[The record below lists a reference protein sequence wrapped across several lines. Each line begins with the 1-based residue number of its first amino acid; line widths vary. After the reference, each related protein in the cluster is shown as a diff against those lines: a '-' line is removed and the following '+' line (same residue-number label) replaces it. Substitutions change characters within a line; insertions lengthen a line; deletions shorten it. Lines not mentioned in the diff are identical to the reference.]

1 MNTVHRLLNG
11 CLTLA
16 LLSANTLASAQTE
29 TQTEAQTEAQTETLP
44 GYQRIEFRLPADTGQ
59 IVLTDANADS
69 LKDVLRINGNRLSLH
84 LQKPNAG
91 GFDFTTPDAV
101 LQLPGTA
108 TGWDISHNYP
118 NPAETTAENSRR
130 ASTFSL
136 IALVDGR
143 QVQQWALTDEGFA
156 QAHTLLDQLT
166 GFLSDG
172 YHRVNFSRDIN
183 ADGMDDLLIPGSGE
197 LFIHLRNQDG
207 SYQPGFSVLSDMRIR
222 TRLNSSDNLER
233 DTGQSVSIPLMQL
246 RDVNN
251 DGKPDLISDTDERLD
266 VFLANPGADQGF
278 PLQPSYSVDRLA
290 IRERLGEF
298 DLDQVD
304 FSNLTGILALTYQEV
319 LQDIN
324 NDGIDDL
331 ILREGGKVSLYH
343 GAADGVSFER
353 PAQILRSAGNVL
365 LTFAHD
371 ENEDG
376 LPDLWLWRIEPISV
390 GDLFL
395 WLAIS
400 GSVNLEAFIYPN
412 EGQRFASRPVRKVTV
427 ALKFP
432 SAVRL
437 LSTVSEFRERSRDD
451 SAAPLPNLA
460 VSLDA
465 AAADRDLAVLMQN
478 QLLVFRQALAPKA
491 EVQEERFLASLNY
504 SRDRDNYEI
513 DIRNYIDQVEQQQ
526 ESALNLTNSREPDH
540 SIAWQEDMRHGNI
553 ISSDLNANGVD
564 DLFVLLAREEEYISG
579 FLLLSSP
586 GNTLN
591 TAAGNEP

>member
-1 MNTVHRLLNG
+1 MNTAKILFHH
-11 CLTLA
+11 CLVLT
-16 LLSANTLASAQTE
+16 LLSAPGLTS
-29 TQTEAQTEAQTETLP
+29 AQTETLP
-44 GYQRIEFRLPADTGQ
+44 GYQRFEFRLPADTGQ
-59 IVLTDANADS
+59 IVLTDANADK
-69 LKDVLRINGNRLSLH
+69 LKDILRINGNLLSLH
-84 LQKPNAG
+84 LQKPGTG
-91 GFDFTTPDAV
+91 GFDFSTPDAV

-108 TGWDISHNYP
+108 TGWDISRNYP
-118 NPAETTAENSRR
+118 NPDAGSNQAPE
-130 ASTFSL
+130 FS
-136 IALVDGR
+136 IITLVDGR
-143 QVQQWALTDEGFA
+143 QVQQWTLTDDGFSPP
-156 QAHTLLDQLT
+156 HTLLDQLT
-166 GFLSDG
+166 GFLSEG

-183 ADGMDDLLIPGSGE
+183 DDGMDDLLIPGSGE
-197 LFIHLRNQDG
+197 LLIHLRNRDG

-222 TRLNSSDNLER
+222 TRLNPGYNLER
-233 DTGQSVSIPLMQL
+233 DVGQSVSIPLMQL

-266 VFLANPGADQGF
+266 VFLANPGNAQGF
-278 PLQPSYSVDRLA
+278 PPLPSYSVDRLA
-290 IRERLGEF
+290 IRERLGDF
-298 DLDQVD
+298 DLDQLD

-319 LQDIN
+319 LQDVN

-343 GAADGVSFER
+343 GSPEGVSFDR

-412 EGQRFASRPVRKVTV
+412 EGQRFASRPVRKITV

-432 SAVRL
+432 SAIRL
-437 LSTVSEFRERSRDD
+437 LGAVSELRERNRDD
-451 SAAPLPNLA
+451 SVAPAPNLA

-465 AAADRDLAVLMQN
+465 AAANRDLAVLMQN
-478 QLLVFRQALAPKA
+478 QLLLFRQALAPEP
-491 EVQEERFLASLNY
+491 EVQEDRFLASLDY
-504 SRDRDNYEI
+504 RRDRDNYEI
-513 DIRNYIDQVEQQQ
+513 DIRSYIEQVEQQQ
-526 ESALNLTNSREPDH
+526 ESALNLANSREPDH
-540 SIAWQEDMRHGNI
+540 LIAWQEDTRHGNI
-553 ISSDLNANGVD
+553 ISSDLNANGLD
-564 DLFVLLAREEEYISG
+564 DLFVLLAREKEYISG

-586 GNTLN
+586 GNTLD
-591 TAAGNEP
+591 TAAGDGP